1 MTDNETTN
9 AAELL
14 ASTTLFS
21 RLPEGALAH
30 VAAVAVPRTFPAGS
44 AIFREGDVGE
54 ACYVIA
60 KGHARA
66 LGEHADGRTIALAT
80 FGPGDV
86 FGELSLFDAETRSAT
101 VETLDEVE
109 ALAILG
115 SDLRPLV
122 AANPELGLGLAAAL
136 ARRLREA
143 NRRIARRSF
152 QTVQGRV
159 AAALLELVDQARSE
173 GAGVGEVELVTTQNE
188 IAQLAGTSRESAS
201 RFIADL
207 ARADV
212 IEQGRGK
219 VLVKDPEAL
228 EGWVW

>member
-1 MTDNETTN
+1 MTHKDTT
-9 AAELL
+9 AATELL

-21 RLPEGALAH
+21 LLPAAALERI
-30 VAAVAVPRTFPAGS
+30 AAVAVPRTFPAGT
-44 AIFREGDVGE
+44 AIFREGDSGE
-54 ACYVIA
+54 SCYVIST
-60 KGHARA
+60 GHARA
-66 LGEHADGRTIALAT
+66 LGEHADGRTIAL
-80 FGPGDV
+80 
-86 FGELSLFDAETRSAT
+86 
-101 VETLDEVE
+101 E

-136 ARRLREA
+136 ARRLRES

-173 GAGVGEVELVTTQNE
+173 GAGAGEVELVTTQTE

-212 IEQGRGK
+212 ISQGRGR
-219 VLVKDPEAL
+219 VLVKDSDAL